1 MITCSAPGKLFVVGE
16 YAVVEPGRLAILVA
30 VDRRVSVTVSPGELA
45 GRVAVTSDLFSG
57 TVEFVRVDARL
68 VPCVDDSGPAPR
80 LNHVVSAI
88 ETVERL
94 VVERGLPVRPLT
106 LDITSELHEDG
117 TKFGLGSSGAVT
129 VATISAVGACYGLDL
144 TPEQRYRLAMLATA
158 RIGARASGG
167 DLAASVWGGW
177 IAYSAPDRT
186 DILGMAE
193 RLGIDRTIHAEW
205 PGFSIKRLQPPAD
218 LTFEVGWTGV
228 PAATDTLVAGLA
240 ERNRNNAS
248 FYRSFLW
255 RSDECVRT
263 CIAALRDGEN
273 REFLRQIRRFRDL
286 LQTADGITRI
296 GIFTPRMTT
305 LCDTVEQV
313 GGAAKP
319 SGAGGGDCGIA
330 FLDHTA
336 HHQLETLRARWR
348 AAGIRP
354 LSIRVPAVEKEVR
367 DDDRQPQG

>member
-45 GRVAVTSDLFSG
+45 GRVAVRSDLYSG

-94 VVERGLPVRPLT
+94 IVERGLPVRPLT

-129 VATISAVGACYGLDL
+129 VATISAVGAFYGLDL

-158 RIGARASGG
+158 RIAARASGG

-193 RLGIDRTIHAEW
+193 RLGIDRAIHAEW

-240 ERNRNNAS
+240 ERNRNNDS

-305 LCDTVEQV
+305 LCDTVEKV

-330 FLDHTA
+330 FLDNTA

-354 LSIRVPAVEKEVR
+354 LSIRVPAVEKEAR